1 MFPLAKAST
10 SSTLSDIAAPE
21 AGSWLDEKVEGIAVC
36 CGPSKRVIRNV
47 IAQHLLKTRTVQQF
61 SKSVQARATALVAA
75 DIGKWQ
81 EELAGFARD
90 YADGLQE
97 VLSSAVPV
105 DGKAQEEDL
114 NSSFRVLQVP
124 ESLSKWASES
134 LAATAKASHCHVG
147 AVWCLVLAELRELD
161 KQGVRVKRGKRASV
175 RASKGS
181 RKTGKEEMAPDLEG
195 LDISLTNILD
205 EITEED
211 GNLDWAWPDFDRDA
225 FGSCQTVLTPTLE
238 LDIYCTVEDD
248 TIEAVADAC
257 DAEVSDVLT
266 FSTYFNSSLGAD
278 IPSLARCGLGEETL
292 LVLRVRHKRVRGGA
306 FVAVTGPAKHVIHE
320 SAHKTAS
327 SASSSS
333 KPASSSSSSSSSSS
347 CLTKRSRAAARVEH
361 DPLKDLDTVELMATK
376 RTRANVNYAGQN
388 VDYSALH

>member
-161 KQGVRVKRGKRASV
+161 KQGVRVKRGKRALV

-238 LDIYCTVEDD
+238 LDICTVEDD

-306 FVAVTGPAKHVIHE
+306 FVAVTGPAKLLSLGGTHVRPGYFFFECDTAQSTVTKKSKKGDCLRQSKNRPGSWPHPE
-320 SAHKTAS
+320 SVPCKKPK
-327 SASSSS
+327 S
-333 KPASSSSSSSSSSS
+333 KFAVPTQAQVERP
-347 CLTKRSRAAARVEH
+347 KNSRV
-361 DPLKDLDTVELMATK
+361 
-376 RTRANVNYAGQN
+376 
-388 VDYSALH
+388 